1 MKEIQS
7 NINIIG
13 GGLIGVAAAYSLSK
27 LGHKVVVLEQ
37 NAKFDNKKILDKRT
51 TAISE
56 GTKKFLE
63 EINIWRDISD
73 NAQPIK
79 KIQIIDRYQSNKI
92 HFDNQRRKS
101 NLGYIVK
108 NEFILDSFYRK
119 LQKQKNVK
127 IFNKVSVKD
136 IIYEENKVVTKVV
149 TKVNNLFVSTNLL
162 LASDGKNSSIR
173 RILKTPIYSKD
184 YKKTAIVI
192 NFYHSKNHHNTAYEY
207 FFKNGPLAI
216 LPMQKK
222 NNEFQSSIVW
232 TNTNEFTKSLLS
244 LDDNKIISILNKKTI
259 GSIGEI
265 KKIITKQTFPLKAH
279 LNSKFFEK
287 KIIYLGDSAHSFH
300 PIAGQGWNLGM
311 QDVESLYS
319 LVKKYNSLGLELG
332 DELFCKEFQKDNFFK
347 AYRLYQITDKV
358 DNIFKLDNTIF
369 NNARFSVI
377 NLIDRS
383 KKLKNQIS
391 DFAMGVN

>member
-13 GGLIGVAAAYSLSK
+13 GGLIGAVTAYSLSK
-27 LGHKVVVLEQ
+27 LGNKVVVLEQ
-37 NAKFDNKKILDKRT
+37 NAKFNHKNILDKRT

-63 EINIWRDISD
+63 EINIWNEIG
-73 NAQPIK
+73 NYAEPIK
-79 KIQIIDRYQSNKI
+79 NIQIIDRNQSNKI
-92 HFDNQRRKS
+92 YFDNQRRKS

-108 NEFILDSFYRK
+108 NEFILDCLYKK
-119 LQKQKNVK
+119 LQKQKNVE
-127 IFNKVSVKD
+127 IFNNVSVKD
-136 IIYEENKVVTKVV
+136 IFYQGDRIITKQNNFY
-149 TKVNNLFVSTNLL
+149 VNTNILF
-162 LASDGKNSSIR
+162 ACDGKNSSIR
-173 RILKTPIYSKD
+173 KIFKTPIYRKD
-184 YKKTAIVI
+184 YKKKAIVI
-192 NFYHSKNHHNTAYEY
+192 NFYHSKNHNNTAYEF

-216 LPMQKK
+216 LPMQKNK
-222 NNEFQSSIVW
+222 NQFQSSIVW
-232 TNTNEFTKSLLS
+232 TNTNKFIESLLS
-244 LDDNKIISILNKKTI
+244 LNDNKIISILNEKTQ
-259 GSIGEI
+259 GSVGEI

-279 LNSKFFEK
+279 LNSKFFENR
-287 KIIYLGDSAHSFH
+287 IIYLGDSAHSFH

-311 QDVESLYS
+311 QDVESIYN

-332 DELFCKEFQKDNFFK
+332 DEIFCKEFQKDNFFK

-358 DNIFKLDNTIF
+358 DSVFKFDNTFF
-369 NNARFSVI
+369 NHARFSAI
-377 NLIDRS
+377 NLIEKS

>member
-79 KIQIIDRYQSNKI
+79 KIQIIDRYQSNRI
-92 HFDNQRRKS
+92 YFDNQRRKS

-136 IIYEENKVVTKVV
+136 IIYEENKVVTKL
-149 TKVNNLFVSTNLL
+149 NNLFVSTNLL

-244 LDDNKIISILNKKTI
+244 LDDNKIISILNKKI
-259 GSIGEI
+259 RGSIGEI

-319 LVKKYNSLGLELG
+319 LVKKYSSLGLELG
-332 DELFCKEFQKDNFFK
+332 DELFCKEFHKDNFFK

-358 DNIFKLDNTIF
+358 DKIFKLDNKMF

>member
-1 MKEIQS
+1 MKEIKS
-7 NINIIG
+7 NINIVG
-13 GGLIGVAAAYSLSK
+13 GGLIGAMAAYSLSK
-27 LGHKVVVLEQ
+27 LGNNIVVLEQ
-37 NAKFDNKKILDKRT
+37 KSKFDQKKILDKRT

-63 EINIWRDISD
+63 QINIWKEICYH
-73 NAQPIK
+73 AEPIK
-79 KIQIIDRYQSNKI
+79 RIQIIDRNQSNKI
-92 HFDNQRRKS
+92 YFDNQRRKS

-108 NEFILDSFYRK
+108 NEHILDSLYRK

-127 IFNKVSVKD
+127 IFNNVCIKD
-136 IIYEENKVVTKVV
+136 IIYQGNRIITKQDNFF
-149 TKVNNLFVSTNLL
+149 VNTNLL

-173 RILKTPIYSKD
+173 KIFKTPIYNKD
-184 YKKTAIVI
+184 YKKKAIVI
-192 NFYHSKNHHNTAYEY
+192 NFYHSKNHHNTAYEF

-216 LPMQKK
+216 LPMQKNK
-222 NNEFQSSIVW
+222 NKFQSSIVW
-232 TNTNEFTKSLLS
+232 TNTNEFINSLLS
-244 LDDNKIISILNKKTI
+244 LDDNKIVSILNEKIK
-259 GSIGEI
+259 GSVGEI

-279 LNSKFFEK
+279 LNSKFFEN

-311 QDVESLYS
+311 QDVESLYN

-332 DELFCKEFQKDNFFK
+332 DEIFCKVFQKDNFFK

-358 DNIFKLDNTIF
+358 DSIFKLDNIF
-369 NNARFSVI
+369 FNHVRFSAI
-377 NLIDRS
+377 NLIERS

>member
-13 GGLIGVAAAYSLSK
+13 GGLIGIAAAYSLSK
-27 LGHKVVVLEQ
+27 LGYKVVVLEQ
-37 NAKFDNKKILDKRT
+37 NAKFDHKNILDKRT

-63 EINIWRDISD
+63 EIKIWKDISY
-73 NAQPIK
+73 NAEPIK

-92 HFDNQRRKS
+92 YFDNQRRKS

-108 NEFILDSFYRK
+108 NEFILDSFYKK

-127 IFNKVSVKD
+127 IFNNVSVKD
-136 IIYEENKVVTKVV
+136 IIYEDNKIVTKL
-149 TKVNNLFVSTNLL
+149 NNFVIKANLL

-184 YKKTAIVI
+184 YKKKAIVI

-216 LPMQKK
+216 LPMQK
-222 NNEFQSSIVW
+222 NNNKFQSSIVW
-232 TNTNEFTKSLLS
+232 TNTNEFINSLLS
-244 LDDNKIISILNKKTI
+244 LDDNKIISIINKKI
-259 GSIGEI
+259 RGDVGEI
-265 KKIITKQTFPLKAH
+265 KKIINKQSFPLKAH
-279 LNSKFFEK
+279 LNSKFFEN

-332 DELFCKEFQKDNFFK
+332 DNLFCKEFQKNNFFK

-358 DNIFKLDNTIF
+358 DSIFKLDNTIF
-369 NNARFSVI
+369 NHVRFSAI
-377 NLIDRS
+377 NLIERS
-383 KKLKNQIS
+383 KKLKNKIS

>member
-13 GGLIGVAAAYSLSK
+13 GGLIGIATAYSLSK
-27 LGHKVVVLEQ
+27 LGNNVVVIERK
-37 NAKFDNKKILDKRT
+37 AKFDHKKISDKRT

-63 EINIWRDISD
+63 EINIWKQISCH
-73 NAQPIK
+73 AEPIK
-79 KIQIIDRYQSNKI
+79 KIQIIDRNQSNKI
-92 HFDNQRRKS
+92 YFDNQRRKS

-108 NEFILDSFYRK
+108 NEYILDSLYKK
-119 LQKQKNVK
+119 LKRHKNVK
-127 IFNKVSVKD
+127 FFNNASIQSVVYKDNRIVTKLKNVSV
-136 IIYEENKVVTKVV
+136 
-149 TKVNNLFVSTNLL
+149 SSNLL

-173 RILKTPIYSKD
+173 KFFKTPIYNKD
-184 YKKTAIVI
+184 YKKKAIVI
-192 NFYHSKNHHNTAYEY
+192 NFYHSKNHHNTAFE
-207 FFKNGPLAI
+207 FFFNNGPLAI
-216 LPMQKK
+216 LPMQKNK
-222 NNEFQSSIVW
+222 NKFQSSIVW
-232 TNTNEFTKSLLS
+232 TNTNEFIDSLLS
-244 LDDNKIISILNKKTI
+244 LDDNRIISILNDKVK

-279 LNSKFFEK
+279 LNSKYYEK

-311 QDVESLYS
+311 QDVESLYN
-319 LVKKYNSLGLELG
+319 LIKKYNSLGLELG
-332 DELFCKEFQKDNFFK
+332 DEIFCKEFQKDNFFK

-358 DNIFKLDNTIF
+358 DSIFKLDTTIF
-369 NNARFSVI
+369 NYVRYSAI
-377 NLIDRS
+377 NLLEKS